1 MMALLPVSSSAFS
14 IRSVPTSFTASVR
27 QLRMATDDENA
38 GFRQAVLDDASEA
51 LQSVG
56 WSRPSDDAELTSE
69 DPFVK
74 SIDASIQAE
83 MGVGLDELLNPAKV
97 SFSF

>member
-1 MMALLPVSSSAFS
+1 MAK
-14 IRSVPTSFTASVR
+14 
-27 QLRMATDDENA
+27 TDEENA

-56 WSRPSDDAELTSE
+56 WSRPSDDGELTSE

-97 SFSF
+97 RSSFWN